1 MRRFRSILLL
11 TMLVS
16 TLAGPLSAHQCILG
30 GSTATDMHIYNSC
43 KADLAAGIAGHDHQ
57 NADMSDEILRLR
69 DENETLRGRLT
80 TVRQRL
86 LTILGDL

>member
-1 MRRFRSILLL
+1 MRRFLSILLL
-11 TMLVS
+11 TMLGS
-16 TLAGPLSAHQCILG
+16 TLAMPAVAHKCILG
-30 GSTATDMHIYNSC
+30 GSSTMDMQIYNSC

>member
-11 TMLVS
+11 TMLIS

-30 GSTATDMHIYNSC
+30 GSTATDMQIYNSC

-57 NADMSDEILRLR
+57 NADMSGEILRLKT
-69 DENETLRGRLT
+69 ENEALRARLKII
-80 TVRQRL
+80 RQRL